1 MLIGVAL
8 FGVIVAETNLAEA
21 ATRVMQFG
29 WGVAV
34 VLALY
39 LVTFSIDSLTWLITL
54 RTTPI
59 TLGWFCRLWQARLV
73 GEAFNMTMP
82 AGGMGG
88 EPIKAV
94 LLKQRYGIGY
104 REGAAS
110 LFVSKT
116 VNMLGLVVFLA
127 AGFLLMLR
135 HGAIPGIYV
144 VAGGLGLAAL
154 TTASLIFFSIQ
165 RFRIS
170 SAATSRLSRWRMLRR
185 LATGL
190 ENIREVESHFVGFY
204 SGNRQRFAVAV
215 ALGILSW
222 AVGVLEIFYALD
234 FLGHPVSL
242 SDAWIIEAMAQMV
255 RTGSIFIPASI
266 GLQDGA
272 FVLICAAITG
282 SPELGIAVALVRRMR
297 EIVWIAGG
305 FALGSLFHLSRAPGS
320 ATASNAAEASE
331 DG

>member
-34 VLALY
+34 VLAIY
-39 LVTFSIDSLTWLITL
+39 LVTFPIDSLTWLITL

-59 TLGWFCRLWQARLV
+59 TLCWFCRLWQARLV
-73 GEAFNMTMP
+73 GEAFNMTVP

-110 LFVSKT
+110 LFVSKM

-127 AGFLLMLR
+127 AGFVLMLR

-144 VAGGLGLAAL
+144 VAGGLGLAAF
-154 TTASLIFFSIQ
+154 TTASLIFFSISGTADFG
-165 RFRIS
+165 RF
-170 SAATSRLSRWRMLRR
+170 
-185 LATGL
+185 
-190 ENIREVESHFVGFY
+190 
-204 SGNRQRFAVAV
+204 
-215 ALGILSW
+215 
-222 AVGVLEIFYALD
+222 
-234 FLGHPVSL
+234 HPCCTHS
-242 SDAWIIEAMAQMV
+242 
-255 RTGSIFIPASI
+255 
-266 GLQDGA
+266 
-272 FVLICAAITG
+272 
-282 SPELGIAVALVRRMR
+282 
-297 EIVWIAGG
+297 
-305 FALGSLFHLSRAPGS
+305 
-320 ATASNAAEASE
+320 
-331 DG
+331 